1 MRKEKINSKIM
12 CELFRVNNKDTN
24 VPFLSL
30 LNTPENFSFSGVF
43 RGYRNGTLVS
53 LLLTLNKFH
62 ILFWC
67 FYHWLW
73 TSKLW
78 HKVRTKLIRNI
89 IVMCACG
96 IMNKS
101 RIANIALEFWGL
113 FLRHFS
119 FSEVFLKV
127 AVLKN
132 SEN

>member
-1 MRKEKINSKIM
+1 MLNSKIM
-12 CELFRVNNKDTN
+12 YELFRVNNKNSN

-30 LNTPENFSFSGVF
+30 LKAPENFWFSDDF

-53 LLLTLNKFH
+53 LLLTLNKFR

-67 FYHWLW
+67 FYYWFS
-73 TSKLW
+73 TSKWW

-89 IVMCACG
+89 IVMCACW
-96 IMNKS
+96 IVNES
-101 RIANIALEFWGL
+101 RIANVTLEFGGL